1 MTGFVAFEF
10 LMSVIFAIQ
19 HRSPLFRPAVVL
31 IPILLLRKPMK
42 MATFMCMCREP
53 VGCVMTKNWRVA
65 PMTRPSKTPNL
76 HCSGLRSSKYLK
88 TIQPRQ
94 RLSIGH
100 LSFRTLIQARWPGF
114 GTVVIMVKAHKPR
127 VRRISVMTSRPTL
140 KSDWLPVPVQ
150 GMAFCWISPIPLIRS
165 DWIRS

>member
-1 MTGFVAFEF
+1 MIGFVAFEF
-10 LMSVIFAIQ
+10 LMSVIFGTR
-19 HRSPLFRPAVVL
+19 HRSPLFRPAVAL
-31 IPILLLRKPMK
+31 IPILLLRKQMK
-42 MATFMCMCREP
+42 MATSMCMCREP
-53 VGCVMTKNWRVA
+53 VGYVMTKNWWVA
-65 PMTRPSKTPNL
+65 RMTRPLKTPNL
-76 HCSGLRSSKYLK
+76 HCSGSRSSKYLK
-88 TIQPRQ
+88 TIQPKQ

-100 LSFRTLIQARWPGF
+100 LYFRILIQARWRGF

-127 VRRISVMTSRPTL
+127 VRPISVMTSRPTL